1 MNLPAWF
8 DSVGT
13 VIAAYVYGPVCGAIA
28 GAAVNIMYSIHV
40 KTAVFYALTN
50 AAVGFAVSICAKK
63 GYLNTLFGAMSTA
76 FSVAALSTLIST
88 PLNYIFAGGSTG
100 NQWGDGAACLF
111 MTLGLNSVISHILGE
126 FYLDFLDKVLVIMF
140 LYLVVQNFKKKKLK
154 GIGVLWIPVFLVLCS
169 RKLHQQK
176 N

>member
-1 MNLPAWF
+1 MIRIKKSCQFCFFIAGCILINYIGRKAAEILNLPAWF

-50 AAVGFAVSICAKK
+50 AAVGFAVGICAKK

-88 PLNYIFAGGSTG
+88 PLNYIFAGGSIG

-126 FYLDFLDKVLVIMF
+126 FYLDFLDK
-140 LYLVVQNFKKKKLK
+140 
-154 GIGVLWIPVFLVLCS
+154 S
-169 RKLHQQK
+169 
-176 N
+176 